1 MEMYLIIRVKERITI
16 EKVNYA
22 WGENNPERKGEFMPP
37 NISYIENRSW

>member
-22 WGENNPERKGEFMPP
+22 WGENNPERKGEFIAQ
-37 NISYIENRSW
+37 NISYIEKRSW